1 MKKFLTLALA
11 AVMLFTALPAAFAV
25 DTSKTL
31 ALDASSALKVN
42 AETGYIENMPEIM
55 TVSELL
61 TNFRD
66 KKDIT
71 VTDAKGN
78 ALKSTD
84 EVGTDAVI
92 SCGDS
97 SVKTLVYGDVN
108 RDCKINMK
116 DISSMIRYLASYDV
130 DIVEAAMD
138 VNFDGNRNM
147 KDISAMIRYLAG
159 WNVDIRNHDILDP
172 LTAPNEDSDIE
183 ILFDSIMHRVG
194 ATDTEP
200 SDNYTY
206 TLKMAKNELETLQF
220 FLVSAAEKTDLTLE
234 VGDIT
239 NENGDIL
246 EAEALYGYY
255 YDSTM
260 FNCLAGGDTWNTNSD
275 YYTDPLPKLV
285 NPISL
290 KANQSKSFAVK
301 VKTTPDTA
309 TGLYKAAINLTDA
322 DGNVIKTAEFR
333 VYVWGFVLE
342 EETACAT
349 AFGLSTGAVNMTDGT
364 PEYYDSEVITQKY
377 KTYYDYMLDNRVNAY
392 RMPYAVTDS
401 RADVY
406 MSNPRVTSFTLYIPG
421 YGGEYYASEEDI
433 VSDYAK
439 LCTNEDW
446 LDKAYLYPVD
456 EPWKDE
462 HYEELER
469 FCLRMRELMP
479 DLDFNVIVPFGNSYY
494 SNLKMDTAERIKPF
508 VNIWCPSN
516 LAYKPYVTYA
526 QRKENPE
533 LYPEW
538 MYKTQWM
545 VSPQFEKFGQWADRA
560 ETYRER
566 GDKIWWYTCE
576 GPEFPHP
583 NFFQAYQG
591 CIPRLFFW
599 QQYMNDIDGLL
610 YWAVNFWEKVS
621 KNRSGSDGVLLYWGD
636 LFGQGFGP
644 VTSVRFECVRDG
656 IEDFQYFTQLEE
668 LTDRGTSMEYV
679 NRLTTETLRF
689 DEDYRNYEAVRAQV
703 GFYLEEL
710 YGAAN

>member
-31 ALDASSALKVN
+31 ALDSSSALKVN

-116 DISSMIRYLASYDV
+116 DISSMIRLLASYDV

-138 VNFDGNRNM
+138 VNFDQNRNM

-194 ATDTEP
+194 ATDTTP
-200 SDNYTY
+200 SDNYSY

-234 VGDIT
+234 VGNIT

-255 YDSTM
+255 YKLVM
-260 FNCLAGGDTWNTNSD
+260 FNDLLSADTSNYKED
-275 YYTDPLPKLV
+275 KYVDPMPKLV

-290 KANQSKSFAVK
+290 NANESKAFYVQEKP
-301 VKTTPDTA
+301 TP
-309 TGLYKAAINLTDA
+309 
-322 DGNVIKTAEFR
+322 
-333 VYVWGFVLE
+333 
-342 EETACAT
+342 ETAA
-349 AFGLSTGAVNMTDGT
+349 
-364 PEYYDSEVITQKY
+364 
-377 KTYYDYMLDNRVNAY
+377 
-392 RMPYAVTDS
+392 
-401 RADVY
+401 
-406 MSNPRVTSFTLYIPG
+406 
-421 YGGEYYASEEDI
+421 
-433 VSDYAK
+433 
-439 LCTNEDW
+439 
-446 LDKAYLYPVD
+446 
-456 EPWKDE
+456 
-462 HYEELER
+462 EL
-469 FCLRMRELMP
+469 
-479 DLDFNVIVPFGNSYY
+479 
-494 SNLKMDTAERIKPF
+494 
-508 VNIWCPSN
+508 
-516 LAYKPYVTYA
+516 
-526 QRKENPE
+526 
-533 LYPEW
+533 
-538 MYKTQWM
+538 
-545 VSPQFEKFGQWADRA
+545 
-560 ETYRER
+560 
-566 GDKIWWYTCE
+566 
-576 GPEFPHP
+576 
-583 NFFQAYQG
+583 
-591 CIPRLFFW
+591 
-599 QQYMNDIDGLL
+599 
-610 YWAVNFWEKVS
+610 
-621 KNRSGSDGVLLYWGD
+621 
-636 LFGQGFGP
+636 
-644 VTSVRFECVRDG
+644 
-656 IEDFQYFTQLEE
+656 
-668 LTDRGTSMEYV
+668 
-679 NRLTTETLRF
+679 
-689 DEDYRNYEAVRAQV
+689 
-703 GFYLEEL
+703 
-710 YGAAN
+710 